1 MTPLIP
7 ALTEAAE
14 WLAAGDPGAAAA
26 ASLQPPDSWEWLT
39 VAVFCCSGSCG
50 DSGGEAAVVQEEVI
64 LVNEE

>member
-39 VAVFCCSGSCG
+39 VAVFSCSGSC
-50 DSGGEAAVVQEEVI
+50 GGEAAVVQEEVI